1 MRTESTQGS
10 PIVAASAA
18 TAAFQV
24 AVVQQKQFEATLERV
39 NEKQDQAVKET
50 IRKAERNE
58 DVVDVKG
65 IDKVLESNKAESG
78 DGGTPDTPKADTV
91 GSNVN
96 VSI

>member
-24 AVVQQKQFEATLERV
+24 AVVQQKQFEETLERV
-39 NEKQDQAVKET
+39 NEKQDQAVRET

-58 DVVDVKG
+58 DVVDVQD

-78 DGGTPDTPKADTV
+78 GGDTPDTPKADTV
-91 GSNVN
+91 GTNVN
-96 VSI
+96 VSV

>member
-1 MRTESTQGS
+1 MRTESIQGS

-24 AVVQQKQFEATLERV
+24 AVVQQKQFEETLERV
-39 NEKQDQAVKET
+39 NEKQDQAVRET

-58 DVVDVKG
+58 DVVDVKD

-78 DGGTPDTPKADTV
+78 GGGTSDTPKADTV